1 MKMIQK
7 WYAVCTD
14 IYGLT
19 TEIGGY
25 SITELMKDIAKMN
38 ANTGMKNVYMYYID
52 IEVSE

>member
-1 MKMIQK
+1 MKMIKK
-7 WYAVCTD
+7 WYAICTD

-38 ANTGMKNVYMYYID
+38 ANTEMKSVYMYYID
-52 IEVSE
+52 IEIAE